1 MWTPPNTCRGCGAEI
16 LWAVTENG
24 RRMPVDPARYPRED
38 DKANLAVYTD
48 HLRRVRVRVISA
60 DRPLAGF
67 EHRGMPHA
75 ATCSAEAAARAAK
88 AAAQAAHP
96 SGKSEPRRGLLRR
109 PAPPSLVADVPL
121 EVDVGDQFVDELA
134 ARRRRRR
141 TSGASP

>member
-38 DKANLAVYTD
+38 ETANLALYTD
-48 HLRRVRVRVISA
+48 HLRRLRVRVLRG

-75 ATCSAEAAARAAK
+75 ATCPAEAAARAAK
-88 AAAQAAHP
+88 AAARAAHP
-96 SGKSEPRRGLLRR
+96 SGKSGPRRGLLRR
-109 PAPPSLVADVPL
+109 PAPPSSLFDVDPR
-121 EVDVGDQFVDELA
+121 DHVGDELA
-134 ARRRRRR
+134 ARRRRR
-141 TSGASP
+141 TTGASP